1 MKSKRI
7 IFAIS
12 FLFQLSLFP
21 QAFKSGKI
29 SPYTAYFLSSIND
42 QTIDSKRIG
51 VLQNRF
57 LVKKTNNLPFI
68 NAFIFLNEN
77 ADLETLRTNGV
88 RINMNLPG
96 INIITAE
103 VPVQNIEKIAMLP
116 EVRNIQVGIPVHPKM
131 DKARIATNVNQVQS
145 GTNLPF
151 PFSGKHIVVGII
163 DSGIEYGHINFYDST
178 GTTLRIKRV
187 WDQNITG
194 TPPAGFTSGNEYTT
208 SASILAA
215 KFDNRT
221 ETHGTHVTGIACG
234 SDKQNGNI
242 YYGVATG
249 ADIALVSYN
258 INDSTTDNVSISEGV
273 KYLYNYATSI
283 NEPCVVNMS
292 LGSQIG
298 PHDGTSAFDQ
308 VCDALQGKGRLL
320 VGASGNEGSDSM
332 HISQTFSPSNPTLKT
347 FFTYYKTNQLIGLS
361 DIWGD
366 TNKTFSIRV
375 VVYNTITGTEIYTTP
390 VFDAATSFNNTFTLT
405 ATNGAVGSIQIFTE
419 RNAVNNK
426 PNAFVGSDMT
436 SIKTGNSIGIIITAQ
451 DGTVHAWADDYYS
464 YFISNNLNGWS
475 NGNSDNSVSEIGGT
489 GKKIISVGAYVS
501 KSTFTNT
508 LGQSFRS
515 NEVTDHIASFSSTG
529 PTIDGRIKPDITA
542 PGSLIVSSY
551 SSAIISDPNYSKYI
565 IKKNIVNGTPY
576 YYGQLQG
583 TSMATPMVTGILAT
597 WLEAKNDL
605 SPDEVR
611 TVLQQTSIT
620 DSFTGTIPSQGSN
633 TWGAGKIDA
642 LNGILL
648 CLRLSEIQKLQ
659 NSDNN
664 YIIYPNPVVGTLT
677 LLFGKNDSN
686 VQVTLY
692 SLIGQKIYSK
702 RIGDVSITQE
712 VSINLENIST
722 GVYIVSVNG
731 NLNYKS
737 YHLLKK

>member
-1 MKSKRI
+1 MKSKKI
-7 IFAIS
+7 IFALL
-12 FLFQLSLFP
+12 FFFQLSLFP
-21 QAFKSGKI
+21 QAFQSGKI
-29 SPYTAYFLSSIND
+29 SPYTAHFLSSIKG
-42 QTIDSKRIG
+42 QTIDSKGINI
-51 VLQNRF
+51 LQNRF
-57 LVKKTNNLPFI
+57 LVKKINNLSYI
-68 NAFIFLNEN
+68 NAFILLNEN
-77 ADLETLRTNGV
+77 ADLEILRTNGV
-88 RINMNLPG
+88 KINLILPG
-96 INIITAE
+96 INIITAQ
-103 VPVQNIEKIAMLP
+103 VPVQDIEKIALLP
-116 EVRNIQVGIPVHPKM
+116 EIKNLQIGIPVHRKM
-131 DKARIATNVNQVQS
+131 DKARIVTNVNQVQA

-151 PFSGKHIVVGII
+151 PFSGKNVVVGII
-163 DSGIEYGHINFYDST
+163 DNGFEYGHINFYDST

-194 TPPAGFTSGNEYTT
+194 TPPSGFTFGNEYTT
-208 SASILAA
+208 SASILATQ
-215 KFDNRT
+215 FDNRT
-221 ETHGTHVTGIACG
+221 ETHGTHVTGIASG
-234 SDKQNGNI
+234 SDKNNGNI

-249 ADIALVSYN
+249 ADIAMVSYN
-258 INDSTTDNVSISEGV
+258 LNDSTTDNVSISEGI
-273 KYLYNYATSI
+273 KYLYNYATSV

-347 FFTYYKTNQLIGLS
+347 FFTYYKNTQLIGLS

-366 TNKTFSIRV
+366 ANKIFSIRV
-375 VVYNTITGTEIYTTP
+375 VVYNTITGTEVYTTP
-390 VFDAATSFNNTFTLT
+390 VFNAATSFNNTYTLT
-405 ATNGAVGSIQIFTE
+405 TTDGAVGSIQIFTE

-436 SIKTGNSIGIIITAQ
+436 SIKSGNSIGIIITAQ
-451 DGTVHAWADDYYS
+451 EGTVHAWADDFYS
-464 YFISNNLNGWS
+464 YFIGNNLNGWS
-475 NGNSDNSVSEIGGT
+475 NGNSDNSISEIGGT

-508 LGQSFRS
+508 LGQSYRS
-515 NEVTDHIASFSSTG
+515 NEVPDHIASFSSTG
-529 PTIDGRIKPDITA
+529 PTIDGRTKPDITA

-551 SSAIISDPNYSKYI
+551 SSAIISDPNYSNYI
-565 IKKNIVNGTPY
+565 IKKNIVKGTPY

-620 DSFTGTIPSQGSN
+620 DTFTGSIPSGGSN

-642 LNGILL
+642 LSGILL
-648 CLRLSEIQKLQ
+648 CLRLGEIQKLQ

-664 YIIYPNPVVGTLT
+664 YIIYPNPVIGTLT
-677 LLFGKNDSN
+677 ILFGKKDSN

-692 SLIGQKIYSK
+692 SLNGQKIYTK
-702 RIGDVSITQE
+702 LIGDVSTTQE
-712 VSINLENIST
+712 VNINLANIST

-731 NLNYKS
+731 NLIYKS